1 MINIDTLND
10 CETIIIDVRQPDEI
24 EADPLQNPFIK
35 AQPLNIPLSELP
47 DRLAELPKD
56 KRLAFICAGNIR
68 SVQAV
73 QYLTANGYDN
83 ICVLDKFSV

>member
-10 CETIIIDVRQPDEI
+10 TETIIIDVRQPEEI
-24 EADPLQNPFIK
+24 EADPLQNKLIK
-35 AQPLNIPLSELP
+35 TQPINIPLPELP
-47 DRLAELPKD
+47 DRLTELRKD

-68 SVQAV
+68 SVQAI
-73 QYLTANGYDN
+73 QYLSEKGYDN

>member
-1 MINIDTLND
+1 MISIETLND
-10 CETIIIDVRQPDEI
+10 TETIIIDVRQPEEI
-24 EADPLQNPFIK
+24 KADPLQNQLIK
-35 AQPLNIPLSELP
+35 SPPLNIPLPELV
-47 DRLAELPKD
+47 DRLGELPKD

-73 QYLTANGYDN
+73 QYLSANGYDN

>member
-10 CETIIIDVRQPDEI
+10 TETIIIDVRQPEEI
-24 EADPLQNPFIK
+24 EADPLQNQLIK
-35 AQPLNIPLSELP
+35 AQPINIPLPELP

-73 QYLTANGYDN
+73 QYLGTNGYDN